1 MDQTRE
7 KNVEK
12 WTRPEKK
19 TLRYGPDLRKKTLEY
34 GPDQRKN
41 VGIWTRL
48 EKTIL

>member
-19 TLRYGPDLRKKTLEY
+19 TLRYGPDQRKKH
-34 GPDQRKN
+34 
-41 VGIWTRL
+41 
-48 EKTIL
+48 